1 VFVARFVLIGVN
13 SWQKILFICYTAL
26 AFKHIQTGAYHM
38 PVREILLLG
47 NPQLWQ
53 PSSAVAEI
61 QAPVTQALVTDLAD
75 TLADFRLRNGFGRAI
90 AAPQIG
96 ARQRMIFVNMQDGS
110 DPFALINPLIVRASP
125 EQFELWD
132 DCFSLPNLMVRV
144 KRHLSIDVQF
154 TDQHGAARLLRATD
168 DLSELLQHEI
178 DHLDGILATDR
189 AIDGRSLAMRAVV
202 KNA

>member
-1 VFVARFVLIGVN
+1 
-13 SWQKILFICYTAL
+13 
-26 AFKHIQTGAYHM
+26 M

-53 PSSAVAEI
+53 PSTEITEI
-61 QAPVTQALVTDLAD
+61 QTPETRALSADLAD

-96 ARQRMIFVNMQDGS
+96 VQQRMLFVNMQNGS
-110 DPFALINPLIVRASP
+110 TPFALINPHIVRASY
-125 EQFELWD
+125 EQMELWD
-132 DCFSLPNLMVRV
+132 DCFSLPNLLVRV
-144 KRHLSIDVQF
+144 RRHIEIDVRYF
-154 TDQHGAARLLRATD
+154 DQDGVERLLTATA

-189 AIDGRSLAMRAVV
+189 AIDSRSLAIRSEVL
-202 KNA
+202 KQR